1 VVFPAASVLAHH
13 PTERMPG
20 SGINTRLAA
29 FNRQFSGI
37 IEVTIRIQQMRYR
50 KVILGPGRRVAPAAS
65 GGQSPRWA
73 AARVGWRAGGQARS
87 GHVTMGSMTTGTDAG
102 TASDGPPQ
110 AIGQQRVLVIIGALL
125 LGMLLAALDQT
136 IVSTA
141 LPTIAGDLHGLSH
154 LSWVITAYLLAST
167 VSTPLW
173 GKLGDQYGRKRFFQA
188 SIVIFLVGSALSGLA
203 HSMIELIASRALQ
216 GLGGGGL
223 IVGAQTIVGDVVP
236 PRQRGRYQGIFGAT
250 FGVAS
255 VLGPLIGGFFVD
267 NLSWRW
273 VFYINLPIGIVA
285 LLVTSAVLPGRLT
298 RSRHVIDYAGTALI
312 GASAVCL
319 VLLTSLG
326 GNTFA
331 WNSLPIYLLAV
342 LAVVCGAGFVVAE
355 RHAAEP
361 VLPPRLFANG
371 VFTSASVVGFA
382 VGFSMFGALAYL
394 PQYMQVVRG
403 ISPTLSGLRLLPLLV
418 GLLLTSTGTGFLV
431 TKWGR
436 YKIFPVIGT
445 ALMTIGL
452 FLLSRLGIHT
462 SFWIVSLYLFI
473 LGVGIGGSL
482 QVLIIAVQNAVDYKD
497 LGAATS
503 GATFFRSIGGS
514 FGTSVFGAIFSGVLA
529 GDIATALHGIP
540 LPSGISASAGASPA
554 VLEHLPAVIRAGYIA
569 GFAQALHTVFL
580 FATPLAAVGFVLS
593 LFLKEVPLRDTVRAV
608 DRAHSTAPTA
618 IPATRDSAQEM
629 ERALMALFGRER
641 RAETY
646 RRLAETASVQLSPRG
661 TWLMYRIA
669 DNAPITETGLA
680 HLLGIADGEL
690 QQRLTEL
697 VAAGYVAVDGAGR
710 PAGGDGDQAGAGVK
724 LTSAGAQAAG
734 RLDAAREAG
743 IDRLVTEWQPEKV
756 PELRR
761 LIGHITTTLV
771 ATDTAPEHDAD
782 GAPAA
787 SAR

>member
-1 VVFPAASVLAHH
+1 MTVEAEAATV
-13 PTERMPG
+13 P
-20 SGINTRLAA
+20 
-29 FNRQFSGI
+29 
-37 IEVTIRIQQMRYR
+37 
-50 KVILGPGRRVAPAAS
+50 
-65 GGQSPRWA
+65 
-73 AARVGWRAGGQARS
+73 
-87 GHVTMGSMTTGTDAG
+87 
-102 TASDGPPQ
+102 DGPQP
-110 AIGQQRVLVIIGALL
+110 IGQRRVLVIIGALL

-136 IVSTA
+136 IVATA

-154 LSWVITAYLLAST
+154 LSWVVTAYLLAST

-173 GKLGDQYGRKRFFQA
+173 GKLGDMYGRKVFFQA
-188 SIVIFLVGSALSGLA
+188 AIVIFLIGSALSGLA
-203 HSMIELIASRALQ
+203 HSMIELIAFRAVQ

-285 LLVTSAVLPGRLT
+285 LLVTSAVLPGRLSKT
-298 RSRHVIDYAGTALI
+298 RHVIDYAGTALI

-326 GNTFA
+326 GNTYA
-331 WNSLPIYLLAV
+331 WGSFPIILLGV
-342 LAVVCGAGFVVAE
+342 LAVVCAAGFVLAE
-355 RHAAEP
+355 RRAAEP
-361 VLPPRLFANG
+361 VIPPHLFANR
-371 VFTSASVVGFA
+371 VFTSSSVVGFA

-403 ISPTLSGLRLLPLLV
+403 ISPTVSGLRLLPLLV

-431 TKWGR
+431 SKWGR

-445 ALMTIGL
+445 ALMTLGL
-452 FLLSRLGIHT
+452 FLLSRLGIHS
-462 SFWIVSLYLFI
+462 SFWIVSLYLFV
-473 LGVGIGGSL
+473 LGVGIGASL
-482 QVLIIAVQNAVDYKD
+482 QVLIIAVQNAVDYSD

-529 GDIATALHGIP
+529 GDIATALHGVA
-540 LPSGISASAGASPA
+540 LPSGLSASAGASPA
-554 VLEHLPAVIRAGYIA
+554 VLEHLPAAIRDGYVAGY
-569 GFAQALHTVFL
+569 AQALHTVFL
-580 FATPLAAVGFVLS
+580 YATPIAAVGFVLS

-608 DRAHSTAPTA
+608 DRAQSTAPTV

-629 ERALMALFGRER
+629 ERALMTLFGRER

-646 RRLAETASVQLSPRG
+646 RRLAQEADVRLGPRS
-661 TWLMYRIA
+661 TWLVYRIA
-669 DNAPITETGLA
+669 DHAPITKAELA
-680 HLLGIADGEL
+680 RLLGIDVSDLE
-690 QQRLTEL
+690 QRLTEP
-697 VAAGYVAVDGAGR
+697 VAVGYVSVAVPAR
-710 PAGGDGDQAGAGVK
+710 PADGNGDGDGASVA
-724 LTSAGAQAAG
+724 LTSAGEQAAD
-734 RLDAAREAG
+734 RLVAAREAG
-743 IDRLVTEWQPEKV
+743 IDRLVTDWKPDKV

-761 LIGHITTTLV
+761 LLGRITTTLV
-771 ATDTAPEHDAD
+771 ATDASPERD
-782 GAPAA
+782 GVTAPAA
-787 SAR
+787 PPR

>member
-1 VVFPAASVLAHH
+1 
-13 PTERMPG
+13 
-20 SGINTRLAA
+20 
-29 FNRQFSGI
+29 
-37 IEVTIRIQQMRYR
+37 
-50 KVILGPGRRVAPAAS
+50 
-65 GGQSPRWA
+65 
-73 AARVGWRAGGQARS
+73 
-87 GHVTMGSMTTGTDAG
+87 MTVEADA
-102 TASDGPPQ
+102 TVEPDGPQ
-110 AIGQQRVLVIIGALL
+110 AIGQRRVLIIIGALL

-136 IVSTA
+136 IVATA

-154 LSWVITAYLLAST
+154 LSWVVTAYLLAST

-173 GKLGDQYGRKRFFQA
+173 GKLGDMYGRKMFFQA
-188 SIVIFLVGSALSGLA
+188 SIVIFLIGSALSGLSQ
-203 HSMIELIASRALQ
+203 SMAELIAFRAIQ

-273 VFYINLPIGIVA
+273 VFYINLPIGAIA
-285 LLVTSAVLPGRLT
+285 LAVTAAVLPGRLSKT
-298 RSRHVIDYAGTALI
+298 RHVIDYAGTALI

-331 WNSLPIYLLAV
+331 WNSFPIYLLGV
-342 LAVVCGAGFVVAE
+342 LAVVCAIGFVLVE
-355 RHAAEP
+355 RRAAEP
-361 VLPPRLFANG
+361 VIPPRLFANG

-418 GLLLTSTGTGFLV
+418 GLLLTSTITGFLV

-436 YKIFPVIGT
+436 YKIYPVLGT
-445 ALMTIGL
+445 ALMTLGL
-452 FLLSRLGIHT
+452 FLLSRLGIQT
-462 SFWIVSLYLFI
+462 NFWIVSLYLFI

-529 GDIATALHGIP
+529 GDIAAALHGVP
-540 LPSGISASAGASPA
+540 LPSGLSASAGASPA
-554 VLEHLPAVIRAGYIA
+554 VLAHLPATIRLGFIAGY
-569 GFAQALHTVFL
+569 AQALHTVFL
-580 FATPLAAVGFVLS
+580 WATPLSALGFVLS

-608 DRAHSTAPTA
+608 DRAHSTAPTV

-629 ERALMALFGRER
+629 ERALITLFGRER

-646 RRLAETASVQLSPRG
+646 RRLAERADVQLGPRG

-669 DNAPITETGLA
+669 DHAPISEAELA
-680 HLLGIADGEL
+680 RVLGIEVSDLG
-690 QQRLTEL
+690 QRLTEP
-697 VAAGYVAVDGAGR
+697 VAAGYVSADG
-710 PAGGDGDQAGAGVK
+710 PSVT
-724 LTSAGAQAAG
+724 LTSAGEQAAS
-734 RLDAAREAG
+734 RLVAAREAG
-743 IDRLVTEWQPEKV
+743 IDRLVTEWEPDKV

-761 LIGHITTTLV
+761 LVGRITTTLV
-771 ATDTAPEHDAD
+771 ATDTSPERD
-782 GAPAA
+782 GATAPAA
-787 SAR
+787 RPG

>member
-1 VVFPAASVLAHH
+1 V
-13 PTERMPG
+13 
-20 SGINTRLAA
+20 
-29 FNRQFSGI
+29 
-37 IEVTIRIQQMRYR
+37 
-50 KVILGPGRRVAPAAS
+50 
-65 GGQSPRWA
+65 
-73 AARVGWRAGGQARS
+73 
-87 GHVTMGSMTTGTDAG
+87 TTGTGAG
-102 TASDGPPQ
+102 MARNGPAQ
-110 AIGQQRVLVIIGALL
+110 AIDQRRVLVIIGALL

-136 IVSTA
+136 IVATA

-173 GKLGDQYGRKRFFQA
+173 GKLGDMYGRKTFFQA

-203 HSMIELIASRALQ
+203 HSMVELIASRALQ

-285 LLVTSAVLPGRLT
+285 LAVTAAVLPGRL
-298 RSRHVIDYAGTALI
+298 SKVHHVIDYAGTALI

-331 WNSLPIYLLAV
+331 WNSFPIYLLGA
-342 LAVVCGAGFVVAE
+342 LAVVFGAGFVLAE
-355 RHAAEP
+355 RRAAEP
-361 VLPPRLFANG
+361 VMPPRLFANG

-403 ISPTLSGLRLLPLLV
+403 VSPTQSGLRLLPLLV

-431 TKWGR
+431 SKWGR

-445 ALMTIGL
+445 ALMTLGL
-452 FLLSRLGIHT
+452 YLLSRLGIHT
-462 SFWIVSLYLFI
+462 NFWIVSLYLFI
-473 LGVGIGGSL
+473 LGVGIGASL
-482 QVLIIAVQNAVDYKD
+482 QVLIIAVQNAVDYAD

-529 GDIATALHGIP
+529 GDIAAALHGVP
-540 LPSGISASAGASPA
+540 LPSGISASSGASPA
-554 VLEHLPAVIRAGYIA
+554 ALQHLPAVIRDGYIA
-569 GFAQALHTVFL
+569 GFGQALHTVFL
-580 FATPLAAVGFVLS
+580 YAAPLAALGFVLS

-629 ERALMALFGRER
+629 ERALMTLFGREH

-646 RRLAETASVQLSPRG
+646 RHLAEGADVRLSPPG
-661 TWLMYRIA
+661 TWLMYRVA
-669 DNAPITETGLA
+669 DNAPMARAGLA
-680 HLLGIADGEL
+680 HLLGIADTEL
-690 QQRLTEL
+690 EQRLTEL
-697 VAAGYVAVDGAGR
+697 VNAGYVTVDGSAPAAPASDAEPAFPASGTGPGAGASVALT
-710 PAGGDGDQAGAGVK
+710 PAGE
-724 LTSAGAQAAG
+724 LAATQL
-734 RLDAAREAG
+734 RAAREAG
-743 IDRLVTEWQPEKV
+743 IDRLVTEWQPDQV

-761 LIGHITTTLV
+761 LIGQITTTLV
-771 ATDTAPEHDAD
+771 ATDAAPDHDAVP
-782 GAPAA
+782 APAA
-787 SAR
+787 PSR

>member
-1 VVFPAASVLAHH
+1 V
-13 PTERMPG
+13 
-20 SGINTRLAA
+20 
-29 FNRQFSGI
+29 
-37 IEVTIRIQQMRYR
+37 
-50 KVILGPGRRVAPAAS
+50 
-65 GGQSPRWA
+65 
-73 AARVGWRAGGQARS
+73 
-87 GHVTMGSMTTGTDAG
+87 TTGTSAG
-102 TASDGPPQ
+102 MARNGPPQ
-110 AIGQQRVLVIIGALL
+110 AIDQRRVLVIIGALL

-136 IVSTA
+136 IVATA

-154 LSWVITAYLLAST
+154 LSWVITAYLLATT

-173 GKLGDQYGRKRFFQA
+173 GKLGDMYGRKMFFQA

-203 HSMIELIASRALQ
+203 HSMVELIASRALQ

-273 VFYINLPIGIVA
+273 VFYINLPVGIVA
-285 LLVTSAVLPGRLT
+285 LAVTAAVLPGRL
-298 RSRHVIDYAGTALI
+298 SKVRHVIDYAGTALI
-312 GASAVCL
+312 GASAVSL

-326 GNTFA
+326 GSTFA
-331 WNSLPIYLLAV
+331 WNSFPIYLFGALAV
-342 LAVVCGAGFVVAE
+342 LCGAGFVLAE
-355 RHAAEP
+355 RRAAEP
-361 VLPPRLFANG
+361 VMPPRLFANG

-403 ISPTLSGLRLLPLLV
+403 VSPTQSGLRLLPLLV

-431 TKWGR
+431 SKWGR

-445 ALMTIGL
+445 ALMTLGL
-452 FLLSRLGIHT
+452 YLLSRLGIHT
-462 SFWIVSLYLFI
+462 NFWIVSLYLFI
-473 LGVGIGGSL
+473 LGVGIGASL
-482 QVLIIAVQNAVDYKD
+482 QVLIIAVQNAVDYAD

-514 FGTSVFGAIFSGVLA
+514 FGTSVFGAVFSGVLA
-529 GDIATALHGIP
+529 GDIAVALHGVP

-554 VLEHLPAVIRAGYIA
+554 VLQHLPAAIRDGYIA
-569 GFAQALHTVFL
+569 GFASALHTVFL
-580 FATPLAAVGFVLS
+580 YATPLAALGFVLS

-629 ERALMALFGRER
+629 ERALMTLFGRER

-646 RRLAETASVQLSPRG
+646 RRLAESADVQLSPRG
-661 TWLMYRIA
+661 AWLMYRVA
-669 DNAPITETGLA
+669 DNAPIARAGLA
-680 HLLGIADGEL
+680 RLLGIADSEL
-690 QQRLTEL
+690 EQRLTEL
-697 VAAGYVAVDGAGR
+697 VNAGYVTVDGPAPAR
-710 PAGGDGDQAGAGVK
+710 PASDTEPVPPASGSGTRAGASVA
-724 LTSAGAQAAG
+724 LTSAGEQAAAQ
-734 RLDAAREAG
+734 LSAAREAG
-743 IDRLVTEWQPEKV
+743 IDRLVTEWQPDQV
-756 PELRR
+756 PELRQ
-761 LIGHITTTLV
+761 LIGRVTTTLV
-771 ATDTAPEHDAD
+771 ATDPAPEHDAV
-782 GAPAA
+782 GAPVAP
-787 SAR
+787 ST

>member
-1 VVFPAASVLAHH
+1 
-13 PTERMPG
+13 
-20 SGINTRLAA
+20 
-29 FNRQFSGI
+29 
-37 IEVTIRIQQMRYR
+37 
-50 KVILGPGRRVAPAAS
+50 
-65 GGQSPRWA
+65 
-73 AARVGWRAGGQARS
+73 
-87 GHVTMGSMTTGTDAG
+87 MTTGTGAG
-102 TASDGPPQ
+102 TARNGPPQ
-110 AIGQQRVLVIIGALL
+110 AIDQRRVLIIIGALL

-136 IVSTA
+136 IVATA

-173 GKLGDQYGRKRFFQA
+173 GKLGDMYGRKQFFQA
-188 SIVIFLVGSALSGLA
+188 SIVIFLIGSALSGLA
-203 HSMIELIASRALQ
+203 HSMVELIASRAIQ

-285 LLVTSAVLPGRLT
+285 LLVTAAVLPGRLSKT
-298 RSRHVIDYAGTALI
+298 RHVIDYAGTALV

-331 WNSLPIYLLAV
+331 WNSFPIYLLAV
-342 LAVVCGAGFVVAE
+342 LAVVCAVGFVLVE
-355 RHAAEP
+355 RRAAEP
-361 VLPPRLFANG
+361 VIPPRLFANG

-403 ISPTLSGLRLLPLLV
+403 ISPTASGLRLLPLLV
-418 GLLLTSTGTGFLV
+418 GLLLTSTGTGFLI

-445 ALMTIGL
+445 ALMTLGL

-462 SFWIVSLYLFI
+462 NFWVVSLYLFI

-529 GDIATALHGIP
+529 GDIAAALHGVS

-554 VLEHLPAVIRAGYIA
+554 VLAHLPAAIRDGFIAGY
-569 GFAQALHTVFL
+569 AQALHTVFL
-580 FATPLAAVGFVLS
+580 FATPLAALGFVLS
-593 LFLKEVPLRDTVRAV
+593 LFLKEVPLRDTVKAV

-629 ERALMALFGRER
+629 ERALMTLFGRER

-646 RRLAETASVQLSPRG
+646 QRLAEGADVPLSPRG
-661 TWLMYRIA
+661 TWLMYRVT
-669 DNAPITETGLA
+669 DNAPITRAGLA
-680 HLLGIADGEL
+680 QLLGIADTEL
-690 QQRLTEL
+690 EQRLTEL
-697 VAAGYVAVDGAGR
+697 VNAGYLAVNGPAPAARQVSDGEPML
-710 PAGGDGDQAGAGVK
+710 PAGSYGARADASVTLTPAGE
-724 LTSAGAQAAG
+724 QAATQL
-734 RLDAAREAG
+734 RAAREAG
-743 IDRLVTEWQPEKV
+743 IDRLVTEWQPDQV

-761 LIGHITTTLV
+761 LIGQITTTLV
-771 ATDTAPEHDAD
+771 ATDPAPEHDAV

-787 SAR
+787 RPAT

>member
-1 VVFPAASVLAHH
+1 MDH
-13 PTERMPG
+13 R
-20 SGINTRLAA
+20 
-29 FNRQFSGI
+29 
-37 IEVTIRIQQMRYR
+37 
-50 KVILGPGRRVAPAAS
+50 
-65 GGQSPRWA
+65 
-73 AARVGWRAGGQARS
+73 
-87 GHVTMGSMTTGTDAG
+87 
-102 TASDGPPQ
+102 
-110 AIGQQRVLVIIGALL
+110 RVLVIIGALL
-125 LGMLLAALDQT
+125 LGLLLAALDQT
-136 IVSTA
+136 IVATA

-188 SIVIFLVGSALSGLA
+188 SILIFLVGSALSGLS
-203 HSMIELIASRALQ
+203 HSIVELIAFRALQ

-223 IVGAQTIVGDVVP
+223 IVGAQAIVGDVVP
-236 PRQRGRYQGIFGAT
+236 PRQRGRYQGVFGAT

-285 LLVTSAVLPGRLT
+285 LVVTSAVLPGRLS
-298 RSRHVIDYAGTALI
+298 RSRHVIDYTGTALI
-312 GASAVCL
+312 GASAICV

-342 LAVVCGAGFVVAE
+342 LAVVCAVGFVVAE
-355 RHAAEP
+355 RRAAEP
-361 VLPPRLFANG
+361 VIPPRLFANG
-371 VFTSASVVGFA
+371 VFRSASVVGFA
-382 VGFSMFGALAYL
+382 VGFSFFGALAYL

-418 GLLLTSTGTGFLV
+418 GLLLTSTGTGFLI

-445 ALMTIGL
+445 ALMTLGL

-462 SFWIVSLYLFI
+462 SFWLVSLYLFI

-514 FGTSVFGAIFSGVLA
+514 FGTAVFGAIFSGVLA
-529 GDIATALHGIP
+529 GDIAAALHGIP
-540 LPSGISASAGASPA
+540 LPSGISANAGASPA
-554 VLEHLPAVIRAGYIA
+554 VLDHLPAVIRAGYIA
-569 GFAQALHTVFL
+569 GFSQALHTVFL
-580 FATPLAAVGFVLS
+580 WATPIGAVAFILS

-629 ERALMALFGRER
+629 ERALMTLFGRER

-646 RRLAETASVQLSPRG
+646 RRLAETAAVRLSPRG

-669 DNAPITETGLA
+669 DNAPITEAGLA
-680 HLLGIADGEL
+680 HLLGIADAEL
-690 QQRLTEL
+690 EQRLTEL

-710 PAGGDGDQAGAGVK
+710 RASGDGAQAGTSVALTPAGQ
-724 LTSAGAQAAG
+724 QAAG
-734 RLDAAREAG
+734 RLGAAREAG
-743 IDRLVTEWQPEKV
+743 IDRLVTEWHPDQV

-761 LIGHITTTLV
+761 LIGQITTTLV
-771 ATDTAPEHDAD
+771 ATDTAPEHDANS
-782 GAPAA
+782 APAA
-787 SAR
+787 SGR

>member
-1 VVFPAASVLAHH
+1 MTVEADAAMVRDEPPEA
-13 PTERMPG
+13 
-20 SGINTRLAA
+20 
-29 FNRQFSGI
+29 
-37 IEVTIRIQQMRYR
+37 
-50 KVILGPGRRVAPAAS
+50 LGQR
-65 GGQSPRWA
+65 
-73 AARVGWRAGGQARS
+73 
-87 GHVTMGSMTTGTDAG
+87 
-102 TASDGPPQ
+102 
-110 AIGQQRVLVIIGALL
+110 RVLVIIGALL

-136 IVSTA
+136 IVATA

-154 LSWVITAYLLAST
+154 LSWVVTAYLLAST

-173 GKLGDQYGRKRFFQA
+173 GKLGDMYGRKVFFQA
-188 SIVIFLVGSALSGLA
+188 SIVIFLIGSALSGLA
-203 HSMIELIASRALQ
+203 HSMTELIAFRAVQ

-250 FGVAS
+250 FGVSS

-285 LLVTSAVLPGRLT
+285 LLVTAAVLPGRLSKT
-298 RSRHVIDYAGTALI
+298 RHVIDYAGTALI
-312 GASAVCL
+312 GSSATCL

-331 WNSLPIYLLAV
+331 WNSFPIYLLAV
-342 LAVVCGAGFVVAE
+342 LAVACAVGFVLAE
-355 RHAAEP
+355 RRAAEP
-361 VLPPRLFANG
+361 VIPPRLFANG

-431 TKWGR
+431 SKWGR
-436 YKIFPVIGT
+436 YKIFPIIGT
-445 ALMTIGL
+445 ALMTLGL
-452 FLLSRLGIHT
+452 FLLSRLGIH
-462 SFWIVSLYLFI
+462 SNFWLVSLYLFI
-473 LGVGIGGSL
+473 LGVGIGASL

-529 GDIATALHGIP
+529 GDIAAALHGVS
-540 LPSGISASAGASPA
+540 LPSGISASGGASPA
-554 VLEHLPAVIRAGYIA
+554 VLDHLPAAIRAGYIA
-569 GFAQALHTVFL
+569 GYAQALHTVFL
-580 FATPLAAVGFVLS
+580 YATPIAAVGFVLS

-618 IPATRDSAQEM
+618 IPATRDSEQEM
-629 ERALMALFGRER
+629 ERALMTLFGRER

-646 RRLAETASVQLSPRG
+646 RRLAQDADVQLSPRG
-661 TWLMYRIA
+661 TWLMYRVA
-669 DNAPITETGLA
+669 DNAPVAEVALA
-680 HLLGIADGEL
+680 RMLRIASSDLE
-690 QQRLTEL
+690 QRLTEL
-697 VAAGYVAVDGAGR
+697 VAAGYVSLPVPAR
-710 PAGGDGDQAGAGVK
+710 PADGDGDGTQASASVTLTPAGE
-724 LTSAGAQAAG
+724 QAAG
-734 RLDAAREAG
+734 HLVAAREAG
-743 IDRLVTEWQPEKV
+743 IDRLVTEWEPDKV

-761 LIGHITTTLV
+761 LLGRITTTLV
-771 ATDTAPEHDAD
+771 ATDTSPEHD
-782 GAPAA
+782 GVSAPAA
-787 SAR
+787 PAR

>member
-1 VVFPAASVLAHH
+1 
-13 PTERMPG
+13 
-20 SGINTRLAA
+20 
-29 FNRQFSGI
+29 
-37 IEVTIRIQQMRYR
+37 
-50 KVILGPGRRVAPAAS
+50 
-65 GGQSPRWA
+65 
-73 AARVGWRAGGQARS
+73 
-87 GHVTMGSMTTGTDAG
+87 MTTGTDAG
-102 TASDGPPQ
+102 MARDEQPQ
-110 AIGQQRVLVIIGALL
+110 AMAQQRVLVIIGALL

-136 IVSTA
+136 IVATA

-173 GKLGDQYGRKRFFQA
+173 GKLGDMYGRKVFFQA

-203 HSMIELIASRALQ
+203 HSMVDLIASRALQ

-285 LLVTSAVLPGRLT
+285 LLVTAAVLPGRL
-298 RSRHVIDYAGTALI
+298 SKAHHVIDYAGTALI

-331 WNSLPIYLLAV
+331 WNSLPIYLLGV
-342 LAVVCGAGFVVAE
+342 LAVACAVGFVFAE
-355 RHAAEP
+355 RRAAEP
-361 VLPPRLFANG
+361 VIPPRLFANG

-418 GLLLTSTGTGFLV
+418 GLLVTSTGTGFLV

-452 FLLSRLGIHT
+452 FLLSRLGLHT
-462 SFWIVSLYLFI
+462 DFWLVSLYLFI

-529 GDIATALHGIP
+529 GDIAAALHGIP
-540 LPSGISASAGASPA
+540 LPSGISADAGASPA

-580 FATPLAAVGFVLS
+580 YATPLAALGFILS

-629 ERALMALFGRER
+629 ERALMTLFGRER
-641 RAETY
+641 RAVTY
-646 RRLAETASVQLSPRG
+646 RRLAENAEVQLSPRG

-669 DNAPITETGLA
+669 DNAPITEAGLA
-680 HLLGIADGEL
+680 HLLGIADAEL
-690 QQRLTEL
+690 EQRLTEL
-697 VAAGYVAVDGAGR
+697 TAAGYVTVDGAGR
-710 PAGGDGDQAGAGVK
+710 PASGDGDQAGASVR
-724 LTSAGAQAAG
+724 LTSAGQQVAS
-734 RLDAAREAG
+734 RLGAAREAG
-743 IDRLVTEWQPEKV
+743 IDRLVTEWKPDQV
-756 PELRR
+756 PELRQ

-771 ATDTAPEHDAD
+771 ATDAAPERDAD
-782 GAPAA
+782 AAPAA
-787 SAR
+787 SSR